1 MDYNGSKLQT
11 PEKLDLQ
18 STCRGNAV
26 HELERKPKSDIGLI
40 IYFNTSCK
48 KYIQSRSG
56 GRSIKTG
63 EFQGAVP
70 EFAPLCNER
79 QMFTGTFSC
88 CEKAAKQSR

>member
-1 MDYNGSKLQT
+1 MICLFYMKLFGLILTLERIITDQKLQT

-48 KYIQSRSG
+48 KYIQSGDG
-56 GRSIKTG
+56 GR
-63 EFQGAVP
+63 
-70 EFAPLCNER
+70 
-79 QMFTGTFSC
+79 
-88 CEKAAKQSR
+88 

>member
-1 MDYNGSKLQT
+1 MIYLYYMKLFRLISIFERIITDQKLQT

-48 KYIQSRSG
+48 KYIQSRDG
-56 GRSIKTG
+56 GRK
-63 EFQGAVP
+63 
-70 EFAPLCNER
+70 
-79 QMFTGTFSC
+79 
-88 CEKAAKQSR
+88 K